1 MISALNYSP
10 QMQCFGAQ
18 VGAIHSG
25 ARKPRGCDRLGQ
37 ECHSLVDCT
46 AVHPLHPVRRASQAE
61 SVSPPDGCR
70 IDRLG
75 GVCEAPPMQCFVWRH
90 CQLLGSEARC
100 GTPSSCHSVESAVL
114 CALIRTS
121 EAWHR
126 PPSPTAALIYN
137 VGHAVLT
144 QVETGLTAT
153 LLLLSMCGMVQPLRC
168 RIKTYSHSI
177 RALVACQIFSMQS
190 SSIGV
195 GEGYERMLWW
205 MCILAL
211 TLSSVLA
218 FLLLFNEVGGPTGS
232 NHRNSVMVLP

>member
-1 MISALNYSP
+1 MRYAKQLSLSGKCSALCSHTN
-10 QMQCFGAQ
+10 Q
-18 VGAIHSG
+18 
-25 ARKPRGCDRLGQ
+25 RGL
-37 ECHSLVDCT
+37 
-46 AVHPLHPVRRASQAE
+46 AS
-61 SVSPPDGCR
+61 SVVTHGC
-70 IDRLG
+70 
-75 GVCEAPPMQCFVWRH
+75 
-90 CQLLGSEARC
+90 
-100 GTPSSCHSVESAVL
+100 
-114 CALIRTS
+114 
-121 EAWHR
+121 
-126 PPSPTAALIYN
+126 IYT
-137 VGHAVLT
+137 VGHAVWT

-218 FLLLFNEVGGPTGS
+218 FLLLFNEVGGPTVS
-232 NHRNSVMVLP
+232 NHRNSVLVLP